1 MFDYSNLLASRKMTL
16 LPSVRVRISPSL
28 VISSLPTIWSVMMKL
43 LISTPVTVSQTRSVL
58 SSLKLTNCLLPG
70 VYITCLMPP
79 MRPSN
84 LMIGSLG
91 CSRSNILTT
100 NHNIYYLFPQN
111 ITKLPG
117 NLIVTTAP
125 VHWREQR
132 SWLHV
137 YVRCFKQD
145 NSNFFVWSESV
156 NSSSA
161 TSLILI
167 FSMLVW
173 LSENI
178 NTASL
183 WLTWIQQLHL
193 NFSQQLYTFHNNFP
207 WFFWLFL
214 EINLGWK

>member
-1 MFDYSNLLASRKMTL
+1 MQSTWGDRKLQQFNFSNLESRLDIYNLITLMFDYSNLLASRKMTL

-28 VISSLPTIWSVMMKL
+28 VISSLPLIWSVMTKL
-43 LISTPVTVSQTRSVL
+43 LILPPVTVSQTQTVL

-125 VHWREQR
+125 VARAA
-132 SWLHV
+132 L
-137 YVRCFKQD
+137 
-145 NSNFFVWSESV
+145 
-156 NSSSA
+156 
-161 TSLILI
+161 
-167 FSMLVW
+167 
-173 LSENI
+173 
-178 NTASL
+178 
-183 WLTWIQQLHL
+183 LTMAIC
-193 NFSQQLYTFHNNFP
+193 
-207 WFFWLFL
+207 
-214 EINLGWK
+214 